1 MSSLGAQRRQKLKF
15 LKRTSKDATRKKHYD
30 ELLNKSNEGLLE
42 LHETDAMEI
51 DAMEI
56 DAQELLDEEVQDPED
71 ENQSSETAFKNK
83 IAIVQE
89 RRDWVKDLKGRTT
102 SATEKDW
109 CDSMLAKT
117 DEELLEEDES
127 CFKERNPRDGAEEQ
141 GPNDRNQSSEQGQ
154 DTRGNNDE
162 QPNNNTSVGTGLNR
176 GQPGHFK
183 NELSPSGKEG
193 NGLKQATF
201 DNDDKPLV
209 PFPGSAADGKVKT
222 VGWLGGRG
230 ARYINMYGSKSA
242 PRYRIE
248 EYCYPPRYE
257 DEKHTTYQKQNI
269 SYRENRYGD
278 SMENGKY
285 KYTGRNMLGIFG
297 VAWTPNSPS
306 ELETIDPQRKKK
318 SDAKWNTT
326 YVLVKWK
333 IDGKEI
339 KSWETRTCIRRL
351 WKRKEIADQAI
362 YDAAL
367 EAENR
372 YRIENGLGRF
382 SSRSPSVGLIHDT
395 VEQRRAESL
404 NPVSTAQE
412 RVKAPSQ
419 TANPTPE
426 NASIARLLA
435 MPPAS
440 GGTVAKP
447 TASIHPVA
455 LAPSSQAPIQ
465 ITNFNPAEL
474 IPIFNQFLNFM
485 QSAQASTPAALPM

>member
-1 MSSLGAQRRQKLKF
+1 ML
-15 LKRTSKDATRKKHYD
+15 SKTDEELVDLNEEDAT
-30 ELLNKSNEGLLE
+30 
-42 LHETDAMEI
+42 M
-51 DAMEI
+51 I
-56 DAQELLDEEVQDPED
+56 DAQELLDEEVQDAED
-71 ENQSSETAFKNK
+71 ENQSSETAFENK

-89 RRDWVKDLKGRTT
+89 RRDWLKASMDRTT
-102 SATEKDW
+102 DPEKKRW
-109 CDSMLAKT
+109 FRT
-117 DEELLEEDES
+117 LLEKPEEDLFELDDSYFTES
-127 CFKERNPRDGAEEQ
+127 NPRDGAEEQ

-154 DTRGNNDE
+154 DTRGNNNE

-176 GQPGHFK
+176 GQPGHVK

-222 VGWLGGRG
+222 VGWLGGRS

-257 DEKHTTYQKQNI
+257 DEKHTTYQKQNS
-269 SYRENRYGD
+269 SYRENRYGE

-297 VAWTPNSPS
+297 VAWTPNSPN
-306 ELETIDPQRKKK
+306 ELETIDPQRKKE
-318 SDAKWNTT
+318 SHAKWNTT

-372 YRIENGLGRF
+372 YRIEDGLGRF
-382 SSRSPSVGLIHDT
+382 SSRSPSVGLIHDR

-404 NPVSTAQE
+404 NPVSPAQE
-412 RVKAPSQ
+412 RVEAASQ
-419 TANPTPE
+419 TANPTPA

-440 GGTVAKP
+440 G
-447 TASIHPVA
+447 
-455 LAPSSQAPIQ
+455 
-465 ITNFNPAEL
+465 EL

>member
-1 MSSLGAQRRQKLKF
+1 MSSLAAEHRKRLKV
-15 LKRTSKDATRKKHYD
+15 LKQGSKKATKKILDD
-30 ELLNKSNEGLLE
+30 ELPSRSNEGLLE
-42 LHETDAMEI
+42 LDEADATEI
-51 DAMEI
+51 DA
-56 DAQELLDEEVQDPED
+56 
-71 ENQSSETAFKNK
+71 
-83 IAIVQE
+83 
-89 RRDWVKDLKGRTT
+89 
-102 SATEKDW
+102 
-109 CDSMLAKT
+109 
-117 DEELLEEDES
+117 
-127 CFKERNPRDGAEEQ
+127 
-141 GPNDRNQSSEQGQ
+141 
-154 DTRGNNDE
+154 
-162 QPNNNTSVGTGLNR
+162 
-176 GQPGHFK
+176 
-183 NELSPSGKEG
+183 
-193 NGLKQATF
+193 LKQAAF
-201 DNDDKPLV
+201 DNDEKPLV
-209 PFPGSAADGKVKT
+209 SFPGRTADGEVKT

-230 ARYINMYGSKSA
+230 ARYINIYGSKSA

-248 EYCYPPRYE
+248 DYCYPPKYD

-269 SYRENRYGD
+269 SYRENRYGE

-297 VAWTPNSPS
+297 VAWTPNSPN
-306 ELETIDPQRKKK
+306 ELETIDPQRKKE

-326 YVLVKWK
+326 YVLVKWD

-412 RVKAPSQ
+412 RVEAPSQ

-440 GGTVAKP
+440 GTMQEAAK
-447 TASIHPVA
+447 
-455 LAPSSQAPIQ
+455 LR
-465 ITNFNPAEL
+465 
-474 IPIFNQFLNFM
+474 
-485 QSAQASTPAALPM
+485 TPAGHGALVIRGETMRRLTPLFAARGP